1 VKFVDVNI
9 DSGLV
14 HPRSQKGGQKEYS
27 SSDKKLVTNITDVR
41 DRIAVRSSRRLVS
54 TRWIQKCH
62 RCVTRL
68 ALAGVLIHRRASHGP
83 VIRQTERDK
92 ASRDEQWW

>member
-1 VKFVDVNI
+1 MSTSTAVWFTLARRRVAK
-9 DSGLV
+9 
-14 HPRSQKGGQKEYS
+14 RSTAVAI
-27 SSDKKLVTNITDVR
+27 KKLVTNITDVR